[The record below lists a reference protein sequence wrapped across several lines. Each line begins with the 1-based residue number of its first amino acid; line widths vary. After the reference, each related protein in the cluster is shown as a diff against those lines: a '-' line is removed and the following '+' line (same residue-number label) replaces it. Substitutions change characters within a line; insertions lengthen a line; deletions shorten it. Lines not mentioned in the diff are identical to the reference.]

1 MQGRIASGMN
11 VIGSISFESQVV
23 MVAVVEAVSSL
34 CLELRLHQA
43 RCAWELE
50 ILSGVALLG
59 AEGETQFASLRGGW
73 EQHKQQ
79 MPGLPAVGSL
89 RRRFRSGMR
98 YLSLTA
104 MPQCGGAGLRA
115 AGAGLRAA
123 SRAHGGDTDGA
134 AAGRE
139 RAGARRG
146 GGGLEARA
154 LGPHGSRSRLAQDKM
169 EDQS

>member
-115 AGAGLRAA
+115 AGAGLRVA
-123 SRAHGGDTDGA
+123 SRAHGGDTDGGGGSRA
-134 AAGRE
+134 RGRE
-139 RAGARRG
+139 ARRRRARGAGARAPR
-146 GGGLEARA
+146 LEIAART
-154 LGPHGSRSRLAQDKM
+154 R
-169 EDQS
+169 